1 MKRLREERER
11 VERNLAAIEGAQGKV
26 SQAENE
32 AVTETCRNLYNT
44 AVGMDAAER
53 QECLK
58 LLGSRV
64 EVRASGDVR
73 FTGTLPLFDSS
84 QRGTLQSSIS
94 STPSAAG

>member
-1 MKRLREERER
+1 MSAMIWAAYER
-11 VERNLAAIEGAQGKV
+11 VSTEE
-26 SQAENE
+26 QAENE
-32 AVTETCRNLYNT
+32 VVTETCRNLYNT
-44 AVGMDAAER
+44 AVGMDAGER

-73 FTGTLPLFDSS
+73 FTGTLPLFDSL

-94 STPSAAG
+94 STRSAAASTNTRPNP